1 MTHEDR
7 SDKWLKSLT
16 TILHAYRIC
25 QKLLHQICQLIDLFS
40 FFFLSKIFK
49 VNEPRS
55 THIYSRLSTYN
66 RTERKDLI
74 LITNRHTP
82 HTCWNMGKQA
92 WCSSRRFR
100 SHNFQRIK
108 WIFKFSSILYPE
120 GKQLY
125 FIGCILA
132 YSFLE
137 AKSTPLFEIEKGN
150 NPGMAMFSWQFGII
164 YLAIGYKICSKGQ
177 HIVRVHIIL

>member
-1 MTHEDR
+1 MRIEVT
-7 SDKWLKSLT
+7 SDWSPWQQFFMHIEFAKSFCTRYISWLIYFL
-16 TILHAYRIC
+16 
-25 QKLLHQICQLIDLFS
+25 
-40 FFFLSKIFK
+40 FFLSKNFK

-150 NPGMAMFSWQFGII
+150 NPEMAMFSWQFGII